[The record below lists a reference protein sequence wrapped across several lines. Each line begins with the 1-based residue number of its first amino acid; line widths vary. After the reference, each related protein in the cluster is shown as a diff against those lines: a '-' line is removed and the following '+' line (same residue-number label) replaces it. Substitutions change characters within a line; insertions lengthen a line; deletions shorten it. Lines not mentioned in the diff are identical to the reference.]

1 MSNDKLKFENIW
13 NLTVREE
20 TLTVLW
26 GILTVLLLDSESKTL
41 YYIGWAAG
49 AWTILCFIGIFKSVW
64 PESTPKKKI
73 KVDENSELY
82 KQLRMF
88 LAITFLNSDFIKGK
102 DDKKDKII
110 NAAAR
115 RLYNFTQTYKNEG

>member
-1 MSNDKLKFENIW
+1 MSNKKLKLKDIW

-20 TLTVLW
+20 LLTVLW
-26 GILTVLLLDSESKTL
+26 GILTVLLLGSDSNTL

-64 PESTPKKKI
+64 PKPELKKKI
-73 KVDENSELY
+73 KTDEDAELY
-82 KQLRMF
+82 NQLNMF
-88 LAITFLNSDFIKGK
+88 LSITFSNSDFTEGNG
-102 DDKKDKII
+102 DQRDKII
-110 NAAAR
+110 KTAAR